1 MSAGRLL
8 PALAV
13 ALLLSACTPAPGART
28 VGSPGVWELDP
39 YSAGAGQVERLHQGG
54 GRVLCRLSLGGD
66 QPGRPDFDR
75 LPAAVRGAAAPDGG
89 YWLDVRRLD
98 VLLPVL
104 GDRLRLCRQKGFDAV
119 DGYALD
125 AYRRASGF
133 PLDQADQLA
142 FDRAVLALARGLRL
156 GAALRVPAADARAL
170 AGELD
175 VVDSGS
181 TLPGATA
188 VPGAAVD
195 GAAALAALGPA
206 YVAVVTEPPPG
217 AVVTEPPP
225 RAGVTAPPPAARVSG
240 AAPGAGAAAG
250 SGGRRTR
257 SGS

>member
-1 MSAGRLL
+1 VRAGRLL

-13 ALLLSACTPAPGART
+13 AVLLSGCTPAPGART

-75 LPAAVRGAAAPDGG
+75 LPAAVRGAAGPDGG

-125 AYRRASGF
+125 AYRWASGF

-175 VVDSGS
+175 VVDSAS
-181 TLPGATA
+181 RPPGAVA
-188 VPGAAVD
+188 AAVD

-217 AVVTEPPP
+217 T
-225 RAGVTAPPPAARVSG
+225 GVSAPPPAAPVTG
-240 AAPGAGAAAG
+240 AAPDAGAPAG